1 MQATLTKIKKGMN
14 FLLSRIAAVLLS
26 AMTLLVLY
34 QVFTR
39 YVLNSPSAFSET
51 LTRYLFVWLVLI
63 TSTYAFGKR
72 DHMCISYLKDKLPLK
87 GQRMVNILIEAITFF
102 FAAAIMIYGG
112 VRISAMQMVQLD
124 SVLKIPTGLIYS
136 IIPISGVGIAFYS
149 LCNLMTEYTMLKE
162 GK

>member
-1 MQATLTKIKKGMN
+1 MKIIRSMFDKCIEAVSIGIFALM
-14 FLLSRIAAVLLS
+14 VLLV
-26 AMTLLVLY
+26 TF
-34 QVFTR
+34 QVFVR

-102 FAAAIMIYGG
+102 LCSGNYDLRRCPDLCHADG
-112 VRISAMQMVQLD
+112 SAGFCFKNSNRTDLLD
-124 SVLKIPTGLIYS
+124 YPY
-136 IIPISGVGIAFYS
+136 
-149 LCNLMTEYTMLKE
+149 
-162 GK
+162 

>member
-1 MQATLTKIKKGMN
+1 MK
-14 FLLSRIAAVLLS
+14 FLNEHLEACFIVPLMFLMSIIIFI
-26 AMTLLVLY
+26 
-34 QVFTR
+34 QVVMR
-39 YVLNSPSAFSET
+39 YVFHSSLTWSEEMA
-51 LTRYLFVWLVLI
+51 RYLFVWLVLI

-72 DHMCISYLKDKLPLK
+72 EHMCISYLKDKLPLK

>member
-1 MQATLTKIKKGMN
+1 MK
-14 FLLSRIAAVLLS
+14 FLNEHLEACFIVPLMFLMSIIIFV
-26 AMTLLVLY
+26 
-34 QVFTR
+34 QVVMR
-39 YVLNSPSAFSET
+39 YVFHSSLTWSEEMA
-51 LTRYLFVWLVLI
+51 RYLFVWLVLI

>member
-1 MQATLTKIKKGMN
+1 MKIIRSMFDKCIEAVSIGIFALM
-14 FLLSRIAAVLLS
+14 VLLV
-26 AMTLLVLY
+26 TF
-34 QVFTR
+34 QVFVR

-87 GQRMVNILIEAITFF
+87 GQRMVN
-102 FAAAIMIYGG
+102 MIYGG

>member
-1 MQATLTKIKKGMN
+1 MKIIRSMFDKCIEAVSIGIFALM
-14 FLLSRIAAVLLS
+14 VLLV
-26 AMTLLVLY
+26 TF
-34 QVFTR
+34 QVFVR

-87 GQRMVNILIEAITFF
+87 GQRMVNILIEVITFF

>member
-1 MQATLTKIKKGMN
+1 MK
-14 FLLSRIAAVLLS
+14 FLNEHLEACFIVPLMFLMSIIIFV
-26 AMTLLVLY
+26 
-34 QVFTR
+34 QVVMR
-39 YVLNSPSAFSET
+39 YVFHSSLTWSEEMA
-51 LTRYLFVWLVLI
+51 RYLFVWLVLI

-87 GQRMVNILIEAITFF
+87 GQRIVNILIEAITFF

>member
-1 MQATLTKIKKGMN
+1 MKIIRSMFDKCIEAVSIGIFALM
-14 FLLSRIAAVLLS
+14 VLLV
-26 AMTLLVLY
+26 TF
-34 QVFTR
+34 QVFVR

-72 DHMCISYLKDKLPLK
+72 
-87 GQRMVNILIEAITFF
+87 VNILIEAITFF